1 VRSSRDGL
9 VDFKF
14 AKALS
19 MEELIL
25 PEDHGSF
32 YIRDRYKV
40 RDYYYYYYCFVW
52 GVFLRRIGFGIGLL
66 SDLVSDLGVVFV
78 GFGFGIGFVIYYWRA
93 HFNSD
98 LTL

>member
-1 VRSSRDGL
+1 MRASRLGL

-40 RDYYYYYYCFVW
+40 RPLKFL
-52 GVFLRRIGFGIGLL
+52 VFTFSRMESSIGT
-66 SDLVSDLGVVFV
+66 SD
-78 GFGFGIGFVIYYWRA
+78 IW
-93 HFNSD
+93 
-98 LTL
+98 